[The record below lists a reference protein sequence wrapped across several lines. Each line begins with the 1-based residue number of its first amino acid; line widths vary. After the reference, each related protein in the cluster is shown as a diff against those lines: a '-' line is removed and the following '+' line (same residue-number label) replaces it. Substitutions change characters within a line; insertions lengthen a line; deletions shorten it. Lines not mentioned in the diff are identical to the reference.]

1 VKLLVGCGA
10 DRRETAIQP
19 PTSQLNTPL
28 LFINS
33 LIIQISLLLLSHVP
47 KNKTDKVSLKIDPV
61 AEKEQS
67 KYWRFKHENFKK
79 GRQDLLIEIKR
90 HASNSNSSSNS
101 GSTALNNGAGP
112 TPNVVVSNSNMTMMT
127 PPIATSTS
135 STSTTIN
142 TMPPPTHQHHQQ
154 QQKDVSRLN
163 TEVKSLKK
171 QMSSM
176 AKNMEDLTSLVKG
189 MNVSSSECEGG
200 EDGLFDASAAA
211 NVGNKRKK
219 ISLSPEVVPSSSSFG
234 GMVNE
239 EDDVVM
245 MSSFPSVDDA
255 LLEDSAAADLL
266 LPDLTPS
273 SSLLP
278 SSSSSPVLSRSSSM
292 NGVAAA
298 AASGGGGDFVDELF
312 HAFAT
317 EEEGQPSSQQQ
328 QQQQVVMM
336 ENPNKPDA
344 ALMKRIEDSLSTI
357 PKTMHEMVANR
368 LIDAIAEGNK
378 DISACSSS
386 SLSISPN
393 AAVKKEDT
401 PASADVVPEAAGT
414 SSTSSSSSTIPL
426 PLAVATL
433 KTILADYGL
442 KVESCGS
449 NSEDAMVH
457 RRMSNKS
464 LPLVPMHA

>member
-1 VKLLVGCGA
+1 
-10 DRRETAIQP
+10 
-19 PTSQLNTPL
+19 
-28 LFINS
+28 
-33 LIIQISLLLLSHVP
+33 
-47 KNKTDKVSLKIDPV
+47 
-61 AEKEQS
+61 
-67 KYWRFKHENFKK
+67 
-79 GRQDLLIEIKR
+79 
-90 HASNSNSSSNS
+90 
-101 GSTALNNGAGP
+101 
-112 TPNVVVSNSNMTMMT
+112 
-127 PPIATSTS
+127 
-135 STSTTIN
+135 
-142 TMPPPTHQHHQQ
+142 
-154 QQKDVSRLN
+154 
-163 TEVKSLKK
+163 
-171 QMSSM
+171 M
-176 AKNMEDLTSLVKG
+176 AKSMEDLTSLVKG
-189 MNVSSSECEGG
+189 MNVSSEGEG
-200 EDGLFDASAAA
+200 EEGDFSSGFG
-211 NVGNKRKK
+211 VGNKRKK
-219 ISLSPEVVPSSSSFG
+219 ISLSPEAVPSSSSFG
-234 GMVNE
+234 GMVNGE
-239 EDDVVM
+239 EDVVM
-245 MSSFPSVDDA
+245 MSSFPSVDDT

-278 SSSSSPVLSRSSSM
+278 STYSSPVLSRSSSM
-292 NGVAAA
+292 NGVSAAA

-317 EEEGQPSSQQQ
+317 EEGQPSSQQQ
-328 QQQQVVMM
+328 PQQLQEVVMM

-344 ALMKRIEDSLSTI
+344 ELMKRIEDSLSTI

-386 SLSISPN
+386 SLSSSSISPN
-393 AAVKKEDT
+393 AAAMAIKKEDT
-401 PASADVVPEAAGT
+401 PASADVVPEAGT
-414 SSTSSSSSTIPL
+414 SSTSSSSTIPL

>member
-1 VKLLVGCGA
+1 
-10 DRRETAIQP
+10 
-19 PTSQLNTPL
+19 
-28 LFINS
+28 
-33 LIIQISLLLLSHVP
+33 
-47 KNKTDKVSLKIDPV
+47 
-61 AEKEQS
+61 
-67 KYWRFKHENFKK
+67 
-79 GRQDLLIEIKR
+79 
-90 HASNSNSSSNS
+90 
-101 GSTALNNGAGP
+101 
-112 TPNVVVSNSNMTMMT
+112 
-127 PPIATSTS
+127 
-135 STSTTIN
+135 
-142 TMPPPTHQHHQQ
+142 
-154 QQKDVSRLN
+154 
-163 TEVKSLKK
+163 
-171 QMSSM
+171 
-176 AKNMEDLTSLVKG
+176 MEDLTSLVKG
-189 MNVSSSECEGG
+189 MNVSSSDGDEE
-200 EDGLFDASAAA
+200 GLFDAPSAA

-219 ISLSPEVVPSSSSFG
+219 ISLSPEAVPSSSSFG

-239 EDDVVM
+239 EEDVVM
-245 MSSFPSVDDA
+245 MSSFPSVDDT

-278 SSSSSPVLSRSSSM
+278 STYSSPVLSRSSSL
-292 NGVAAA
+292 NGVAASA
-298 AASGGGGDFVDELF
+298 AASGGDFVDELF
-312 HAFAT
+312 NAFAT
-317 EEEGQPSSQQQ
+317 EEGQPSSQQH
-328 QQQQVVMM
+328 QQQVMMM

-344 ALMKRIEDSLSTI
+344 ELMKRIEDSLSTI

-386 SLSISPN
+386 SLSSSISPN
-393 AAVKKEDT
+393 AAMAIKKEDT
-401 PASADVVPEAAGT
+401 HAAAADVVPEAGT
-414 SSTSSSSSTIPL
+414 SSTSSSSTIPL

>member
-1 VKLLVGCGA
+1 MSGKKKSASTASPPEVPIFLQKTYHMIDTCDPQIATWSPHDNGETFIVTNVKAFESTIIPQFFKHSKFSSFV
-10 DRRETAIQP
+10 R
-19 PTSQLNTPL
+19 QLN
-28 LFINS
+28 FYGFRKIRYA
-33 LIIQISLLLLSHVP
+33 
-47 KNKTDKVSLKIDPV
+47 DKVSLKIDPV

-79 GRQDLLIEIKR
+79 GRMDLLIEIKR
-90 HASNSNSSSNS
+90 HASNSNSSSSSSSNS
-101 GSTALNNGAGP
+101 SSNNGGGTTAGGGAGP
-112 TPNVVVSNSNMTMMT
+112 TPNAVVSNSNMTMMA
-127 PPIATSTS
+127 PPMATSSTTS
-135 STSTTIN
+135 STSTTTIN
-142 TMPPPTHQHHQQ
+142 TMPPHHQ

-189 MNVSSSECEGG
+189 MNVSSEGEG
-200 EDGLFDASAAA
+200 EEGDFSGGFG
-211 NVGNKRKK
+211 VGNKRKK

-239 EDDVVM
+239 EEDVVM
-245 MSSFPSVDDA
+245 MSSFPSVDDT

-278 SSSSSPVLSRSSSM
+278 STYSSPVLSRSSSL
-292 NGVAAA
+292 NGVSAAA
-298 AASGGGGDFVDELF
+298 AASGGGGGDFVDELF

-328 QQQQVVMM
+328 PQQLQEVVMM

-386 SLSISPN
+386 S
-393 AAVKKEDT
+393 
-401 PASADVVPEAAGT
+401 
-414 SSTSSSSSTIPL
+414 
-426 PLAVATL
+426 
-433 KTILADYGL
+433 
-442 KVESCGS
+442 
-449 NSEDAMVH
+449 
-457 RRMSNKS
+457 
-464 LPLVPMHA
+464 